1 MTGMM
6 GVMGMTIS
14 SELAIIEDV
23 ESSFLCELV
32 DRLTATRSER
42 AVRTTIA
49 TWKDRVQAAG
59 LDPEGMLAAFSEAPC
74 VVHPCGEVPR
84 WADASK
90 REFVLVC
97 IAVYARRRDS

>member
-1 MTGMM
+1 MT
-6 GVMGMTIS
+6 TQLPDF
-14 SELAIIEDV
+14 EEV

-32 DRLTATRSER
+32 DGLTTTRSAE
-42 AVRTTIA
+42 AVRTTIE

-59 LDPEGMLAAFSEAPC
+59 VDPEEMLEAFKQGHCPVPPRRDAAQ
-74 VVHPCGEVPR
+74 R

-97 IAVYARRRDS
+97 VAVYTRGRES